1 MALDGTDFVDT
12 DLRTP
17 GGSSPRLATAGQAG
31 AAGATVSGRAPTREE
46 LDSQLTATQQD
57 LAKLREAQEQLER
70 AKAAIEEMRRRRA
83 EFQTGR
89 EEMLQNLLRGVSL
102 LEQAEMNLRRDAVQ
116 MGRTL
121 EGLRGAL
128 GNVQGLNEQ
137 AWTDTT
143 WETEL
148 SRSLATIEN
157 ARMEWNQ
164 ARLAWP
170 VLEGGGGAAA
180 GQPPAPASAAAGL
193 DGLGLARLARLGL
206 ALQWPVALLG
216 LAVLALALVLAFKR

>member
-1 MALDGTDFVDT
+1 MAFDGTDFVDT
-12 DLRTP
+12 DLRTS
-17 GGSSPRLATAGQAG
+17 GGSSPRLATASQSMP
-31 AAGATVSGRAPTREE
+31 GATGRAPTREE

-70 AKAAIEEMRRRRA
+70 AKAAIEEMRRRRG

-89 EEMLQNLLRGVSL
+89 EEMLQNLLRGVAL
-102 LEQAEMNLRRDAVQ
+102 LEQAEMNLRRDALQ

-137 AWTDTT
+137 TWTDTT

-148 SRSLATIEN
+148 SRALAAIEN

-164 ARLAWP
+164 ARLAWS
-170 VLEGGGGAAA
+170 VLEEGSASA
-180 GQPPAPASAAAGL
+180 GQPTGSTAPVSLLTGL
-193 DGLGLARLARLGL
+193 TTAQLARLGL
-206 ALQWPVALLG
+206 AFNWPVALLG
-216 LAVLALALVLAFKR
+216 LGVFALAVVLALKR

>member
-1 MALDGTDFVDT
+1 MSGGT
-12 DLRTP
+12 
-17 GGSSPRLATAGQAG
+17 
-31 AAGATVSGRAPTREE
+31 GRAPTREE

-70 AKAAIEEMRRRRA
+70 AKAAIEEMRRRRG
-83 EFQTGR
+83 EFHTGR
-89 EEMLQNLLRGVSL
+89 EEMLQNLLRGVAL
-102 LEQAEMNLRRDAVQ
+102 LEQAEMNLRRDALQ

-137 AWTDTT
+137 TWTDTT

-148 SRSLATIEN
+148 ARALAAIEN

-164 ARLAWP
+164 ARLAWS
-170 VLEGGGGAAA
+170 VLEEGSASAGQAA
-180 GQPPAPASAAAGL
+180 GSAAPVSLLTGL
-193 DGLGLARLARLGL
+193 TTAQLARLGL
-206 ALQWPVALLG
+206 AFNWPVALLG
-216 LAVLALALVLAFKR
+216 LAVFALAVVLALKR

>member
-12 DLRTP
+12 DLRTS
-17 GGSSPRLATAGQAG
+17 GGSSPRLATASPSMS
-31 AAGATVSGRAPTREE
+31 GATGRAPTREE

-70 AKAAIEEMRRRRA
+70 AKAAIEEMRRRRG
-83 EFQTGR
+83 EFHTGR
-89 EEMLQNLLRGVSL
+89 EEMLQNLLRGVAL
-102 LEQAEMNLRRDAVQ
+102 LEQAEMNLRRDALQ

-137 AWTDTT
+137 TWTDTT

-148 SRSLATIEN
+148 ARALAAIEN

-164 ARLAWP
+164 ARLAWS
-170 VLEGGGGAAA
+170 VLEEGSAVA
-180 GQPPAPASAAAGL
+180 GQPTGSAAPVSLLTGL
-193 DGLGLARLARLGL
+193 TTAKLARLGL
-206 ALQWPVALLG
+206 AFNWPVAWLDLG
-216 LAVLALALVLAFKR
+216 VFTFAGALARDV

>member
-1 MALDGTDFVDT
+1 MALDGTEFVDM

-17 GGSSPRLATAGQAG
+17 GGASPRLATAGATGAG
-31 AAGATVSGRAPTREE
+31 GPAGTGRAPTREE

-102 LEQAEMNLRRDAVQ
+102 LEQAELNLRRDAVQ

-121 EGLRGAL
+121 DGLRGAL
-128 GNVQGLNEQ
+128 GHVQGLNEQ

-148 SRSLATIEN
+148 ARALATIEN

-170 VLEGGGGAAA
+170 VLEGGSSTAT
-180 GQPPAPASAAAGL
+180 GQAPVGASASTPF
-193 DGLGLARLARLGL
+193 DGLSALRLARLGL
-206 ALQWPVALLG
+206 AFNWPVALLG
-216 LAVLALALVLAFKR
+216 LGVLALALVLAFKR

>member
-1 MALDGTDFVDT
+1 MSGGT
-12 DLRTP
+12 
-17 GGSSPRLATAGQAG
+17 
-31 AAGATVSGRAPTREE
+31 GRAPTREE

-70 AKAAIEEMRRRRA
+70 AKAAIEEMRRRRG
-83 EFQTGR
+83 EFHTGR
-89 EEMLQNLLRGVSL
+89 EEMLQNLLRGVAL
-102 LEQAEMNLRRDAVQ
+102 LEQAEMNLRRDALQ

-137 AWTDTT
+137 TWTDTT

-148 SRSLATIEN
+148 ARALAAIEN

-164 ARLAWP
+164 ARLAWS
-170 VLEGGGGAAA
+170 VLEEGSASA
-180 GQPPAPASAAAGL
+180 GQPTGSTAPVSLLTGL
-193 DGLGLARLARLGL
+193 TTAQLARLGL
-206 ALQWPVALLG
+206 AFNWPVALLG
-216 LAVLALALVLAFKR
+216 LGVFALAVVLALKR

>member
-1 MALDGTDFVDT
+1 M
-12 DLRTP
+12 
-17 GGSSPRLATAGQAG
+17 S
-31 AAGATVSGRAPTREE
+31 GATGRAPTREE

-70 AKAAIEEMRRRRA
+70 AKAAIEEMRRRRG
-83 EFQTGR
+83 EFHTGR
-89 EEMLQNLLRGVSL
+89 EEMLQNLLRGVAL
-102 LEQAEMNLRRDAVQ
+102 LEQAEMNLRRDALQ

-137 AWTDTT
+137 TWTDTT

-148 SRSLATIEN
+148 ARALAAIEN

-164 ARLAWP
+164 ARLAWS
-170 VLEGGGGAAA
+170 VLEEGSASA
-180 GQPPAPASAAAGL
+180 GQPTGSTAPVSLLTGL
-193 DGLGLARLARLGL
+193 TTAQLARLGL
-206 ALQWPVALLG
+206 AFNWPVALLG
-216 LAVLALALVLAFKR
+216 LGVFALAVVLALKR

>member
-17 GGSSPRLATAGQAG
+17 GGSSPRLATASPSMS
-31 AAGATVSGRAPTREE
+31 GATGRAPTREE

-70 AKAAIEEMRRRRA
+70 AKAAIEEMRRRRG
-83 EFQTGR
+83 EFHTGR
-89 EEMLQNLLRGVSL
+89 EEMLQNLLRGVAL
-102 LEQAEMNLRRDAVQ
+102 LEQAEMNLRRDALQ

-137 AWTDTT
+137 TWTDTT

-148 SRSLATIEN
+148 ARALAAIEN

-164 ARLAWP
+164 ARLAWS
-170 VLEGGGGAAA
+170 VLEEGSAVA
-180 GQPPAPASAAAGL
+180 GQPTGSAAPVSLLTGL
-193 DGLGLARLARLGL
+193 TTAQLARLGL
-206 ALQWPVALLG
+206 AFNWPVALLG
-216 LAVLALALVLAFKR
+216 LGVFALAVVLALKR

>member
-1 MALDGTDFVDT
+1 MSGGT
-12 DLRTP
+12 
-17 GGSSPRLATAGQAG
+17 
-31 AAGATVSGRAPTREE
+31 GRAPTREE

-70 AKAAIEEMRRRRA
+70 AKAAIEEMRRRRG
-83 EFQTGR
+83 EFHTGR
-89 EEMLQNLLRGVSL
+89 EEMLQNLLRGVAL
-102 LEQAEMNLRRDAVQ
+102 LEQAEMNLRRDALQ

-121 EGLRGAL
+121 EGLRSAL

-148 SRSLATIEN
+148 ARSLAAIEN

-164 ARLAWP
+164 ARLAWS
-170 VLEGGGGAAA
+170 VLEEGSAVA
-180 GQPPAPASAAAGL
+180 GQATGSAAPVSLLTGL
-193 DGLGLARLARLGL
+193 TTAQLARLGL
-206 ALQWPVALLG
+206 AFNWPVALLG
-216 LAVLALALVLAFKR
+216 LGVFALAVVLALKR

>member
-12 DLRTP
+12 DLRTS
-17 GGSSPRLATAGQAG
+17 GGSSPRLATAGPAG
-31 AAGATVSGRAPTREE
+31 APVTGRAPTREE

-70 AKAAIEEMRRRRA
+70 AKAAIEEM
-83 EFQTGR
+83 
-89 EEMLQNLLRGVSL
+89 LQNLLRGVAL

-128 GNVQGLNEQ
+128 TQVQGLNEQ

-148 SRSLATIEN
+148 ARALAAIEN

-170 VLEGGGGAAA
+170 VLEGGGGAGA
-180 GQPPAPASAAAGL
+180 GSTPPASTAISPLAGL
-193 DGLGLARLARLGL
+193 NAAQWARLGL
-206 ALQWPVALLG
+206 AFNWPVALLG
-216 LAVLALALVLAFKR
+216 LGVFALAVVLALKR

>member
-1 MALDGTDFVDT
+1 MALEGTDFVDT
-12 DLRTP
+12 DLRTA
-17 GGSSPRLATAGQAG
+17 GGSSPRLATAGQPVSSG
-31 AAGATVSGRAPTREE
+31 AGRAPTREE

-89 EEMLQNLLRGVSL
+89 EEMLQNLLRGVAL

-128 GNVQGLNEQ
+128 GNVQSLNEQ

-148 SRSLATIEN
+148 ARALAAIEN

-170 VLEGGGGAAA
+170 VLEGGTSAP
-180 GQPPAPASAAAGL
+180 GQSAPAASAVSPLAGLSAAQ
-193 DGLGLARLARLGL
+193 LARLGL
-206 ALQWPVALLG
+206 AFNWPVALLG
-216 LAVLALALVLAFKR
+216 LGVLVLALVLALKR

>member
-17 GGSSPRLATAGQAG
+17 GGSSPRLATAGQSASG
-31 AAGATVSGRAPTREE
+31 SVGRAPTREE

-70 AKAAIEEMRRRRA
+70 AKAAIEEMRRRRG

-89 EEMLQNLLRGVSL
+89 EEMLQNLLRGVAL

-121 EGLRGAL
+121 DGLRGAL
-128 GNVQGLNEQ
+128 THVQGLNEQ
-137 AWTDTT
+137 TWTDTT

-148 SRSLATIEN
+148 ARALAAIEN

-170 VLEGGGGAAA
+170 VLESGSSAP
-180 GQPPAPASAAAGL
+180 GQNSPASTAVSPLAGL
-193 DGLGLARLARLGL
+193 SAAQWARLGL
-206 ALQWPVALLG
+206 AFNWPVALLG
-216 LAVLALALVLAFKR
+216 LGVFALAVVLALKR

>member
-12 DLRTP
+12 DLRTS
-17 GGSSPRLATAGQAG
+17 GGSSPRLATASPSMS
-31 AAGATVSGRAPTREE
+31 GATGRAPTREE

-70 AKAAIEEMRRRRA
+70 AKAAIEEMRRRRG
-83 EFQTGR
+83 EFHTGR
-89 EEMLQNLLRGVSL
+89 EEMLQNLLRGVAL
-102 LEQAEMNLRRDAVQ
+102 LEQAEMNLRRDALQ

-137 AWTDTT
+137 TWTDTT

-148 SRSLATIEN
+148 ARALAAIEN

-164 ARLAWP
+164 ARLAWSGWE
-170 VLEGGGGAAA
+170 EGSAVA
-180 GQPPAPASAAAGL
+180 GQPTGSAAPVSLLTGL
-193 DGLGLARLARLGL
+193 TTAQLARLGL
-206 ALQWPVALLG
+206 AFNWPVALLG
-216 LAVLALALVLAFKR
+216 LGVFALAVVLALKR

>member
-12 DLRTP
+12 DLRTS
-17 GGSSPRLATAGQAG
+17 GGSSPRLATASPSMSGG
-31 AAGATVSGRAPTREE
+31 TGRAPTREE

-70 AKAAIEEMRRRRA
+70 AKAAIEEMRRRRG
-83 EFQTGR
+83 EFHTGR
-89 EEMLQNLLRGVSL
+89 EEMLQNLLRGVAL
-102 LEQAEMNLRRDAVQ
+102 LEQAEMNLRRDALQ

-137 AWTDTT
+137 TWTDTT

-148 SRSLATIEN
+148 ARALAAIEN

-164 ARLAWP
+164 ARLAWS
-170 VLEGGGGAAA
+170 VLEEGSASA
-180 GQPPAPASAAAGL
+180 GQPTGSAAPVSLLTGL
-193 DGLGLARLARLGL
+193 TTAQLARLGL
-206 ALQWPVALLG
+206 AFNWPVALLG
-216 LAVLALALVLAFKR
+216 LAVFALAVVLALKR

>member
-12 DLRTP
+12 DLRTA
-17 GGSSPRLATAGQAG
+17 GGSSPRLATAGQPVSSG
-31 AAGATVSGRAPTREE
+31 AGRAPTREE

-57 LAKLREAQEQLER
+57 LAKLREAKEQLER

-89 EEMLQNLLRGVSL
+89 EEMLQNLLRGVAL

-148 SRSLATIEN
+148 ARALAAIEN

-170 VLEGGGGAAA
+170 VLEGGSAAP
-180 GQPPAPASAAAGL
+180 GQSAPAASSASPLAGL
-193 DGLGLARLARLGL
+193 TAAQLARLGL
-206 ALQWPVALLG
+206 AFNWPVALLG
-216 LAVLALALVLAFKR
+216 LGVLVLSLVLALKR